1 MRKRSFFHFFCSELL
16 LILAEE
22 NEKYMYGLVLIR
34 VYLLVSFRINLVLG
48 FINDSGVE
56 GSRDDK

>member
-1 MRKRSFFHFFCSELL
+1 MRKRSFFHFFCSEL